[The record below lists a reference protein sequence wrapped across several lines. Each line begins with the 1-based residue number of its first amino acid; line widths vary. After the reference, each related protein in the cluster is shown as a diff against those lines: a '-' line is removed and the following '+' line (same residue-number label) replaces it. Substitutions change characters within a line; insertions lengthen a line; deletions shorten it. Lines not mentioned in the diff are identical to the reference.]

1 MLKKSRLLTFWSRM
15 SLSYRGAA
23 IVTIPA
29 ICLLATMG
37 AWLWSRGASNG
48 IRIKIANSEERIVN
62 TKELLV
68 VMLNAETGV
77 RGYLISGDSD
87 FLEPDRIAQE
97 SLPIA
102 LSNLKQSIGKDPQK
116 LAQLDSIKNRIRS
129 IQKLM
134 VAVQTIYS
142 APARSALLKQGK
154 REMDALRREINAA
167 QAIDRV
173 ALDRERNHLSDL
185 QSLINSLQQLF
196 TVTGII
202 STVGGI
208 YLFQLLERELRQREA
223 QIQTRDSLINT
234 LTTDIIDGIVILDR
248 SGQIETVNPALIEM
262 FGYTAVDL
270 LECPLMRL
278 FATVTTPQSQ
288 PLPEL
293 IAWLQQQPKLER
305 EARHKG
311 GRIWQIIAYR
321 KDGSNFPIELS
332 LSEIQHEHR
341 SIAIVRD
348 VSAQINLMKQLQTH
362 LKAVEKLN
370 LALISTNF
378 TLNSRNKELA
388 EFAYATAHDL
398 KTPLRGISTLSE
410 WIEEEVRPYSSEQ
423 LNLNIQLLR
432 QRTYRLNNL
441 IDGLWEYSNLGQTP
455 VTPELIELAT
465 FLQEI
470 KTALLLPPNFEIE
483 VHPTDLH
490 LITCKSHLRKVIE
503 ELLENAIKHH
513 DALEVNG
520 HDLVGVVSQD
530 RHHGKIGICV
540 ELAEKQIEFVITDN
554 GPGIEREYHQRVFRL
569 FETIKPRDIHENTG
583 IGLAIAKKLVD
594 RVGGK
599 IWLATP
605 ASGKGLAVHFTWP
618 QFPAI
623 ST

>member
-1 MLKKSRLLTFWSRM
+1 MLEKSRLLTCWSRM

-37 AWLWSRGASNG
+37 AWLWSRGESNG

-77 RGYLISGDSD
+77 RGHLISGDPD
-87 FLEPDRIAQE
+87 FLEPDRIAQK

-116 LAQLDSIKNRIRS
+116 LAKLDSIRIRIQS

-134 VAVQTIYS
+134 AEVQTIYS

-154 REMDALRREINAA
+154 QEMDALRREINAT
-167 QAIDRV
+167 QLIDQI

-196 TVTGII
+196 TVTGIM

-262 FGYTAVDL
+262 FGYTAIDL

-293 IAWLQQQPKLER
+293 INWLKQQPKL
-305 EARHKG
+305 
-311 GRIWQIIAYR
+311 GRIWQITAHR
-321 KDGSNFPIELS
+321 KDGTSFPIELS
-332 LSEIQHEHR
+332 LSEIPQEHQW
-341 SIAIVRD
+341 IAIVRD
-348 VSAQINLMKQLQTH
+348 VSEQANLMKQLQTH

-370 LALISTNF
+370 LALIATNF
-378 TLNSRNKELA
+378 TLNSRNQELA

-423 LNLNIQLLR
+423 LDLNIKLLR

-441 IDGLWEYSNLGQTP
+441 IDGLWEYSNFGQTP
-455 VTPELIELAT
+455 VTPEPIEIAT
-465 FLQEI
+465 FLEEI
-470 KTALLLPPNFEIE
+470 KTALLLPPNFKIE
-483 VHPTDLH
+483 VHPTDLCM
-490 LITCKSHLRKVIE
+490 TASKSYLRKVLE
-503 ELLENAIKHH
+503 ELLENAHKHH
-513 DALEVNG
+513 DALAE
-520 HDLVGVVSQD
+520 VSQD
-530 RHHGKIGICV
+530 KHRGQIGICV
-540 ELAEKQIEFVITDN
+540 KLAGSQIEFVITDD
-554 GPGIEREYHQRVFRL
+554 GPGIELQHHQRVFRL
-569 FETIKPRDIHENTG
+569 FETLKPRDVQENTG

-599 IWLATP
+599 IWLETP

-618 QFPAI
+618 QFPSI